1 MNRHL
6 FNFSAAGKSLSNTTQ
21 MMFLLAGAAAG
32 LCMSGGC
39 FSTKEVGDLT
49 LYDGRTVKVYQ
60 DQTPFNPGQPY
71 YLDDGI
77 HAYLLDT
84 SGVK

>member
-1 MNRHL
+1 MNRRP
-6 FNFSAAGKSLSNTTQ
+6 FNQPAALTSPNTVTR
-21 MMFLLAGAAAG
+21 MVSLLAALVV

-39 FSTKEVGDLT
+39 FSTKEIGDLT
-49 LYDGRTVKVYQ
+49 LYDGRTVTVYR
-60 DQTPFNPGQPY
+60 DETPFNEGQPY

-84 SGVK
+84 RGVK